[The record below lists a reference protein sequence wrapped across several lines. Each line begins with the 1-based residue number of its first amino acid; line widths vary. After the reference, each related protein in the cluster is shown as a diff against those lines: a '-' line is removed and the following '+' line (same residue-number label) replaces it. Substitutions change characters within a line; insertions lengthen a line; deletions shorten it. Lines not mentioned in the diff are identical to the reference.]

1 MQIDELEILVHKYL
15 NGTATQSEIQLLNQ
29 WYQQEQLVNK
39 VWEADSLDEER
50 VIKTEIFEV
59 IRNRTGIQPNRQPVR
74 RLWFPLTAAAS
85 VLLLFCVGFYFYMPD
100 KKAGP
105 QEASL
110 LHNDALPGSNGAI
123 LTLANGQKIQLGE
136 GGTIKPD
143 IEHTDRIKKYG
154 DSIVVYSS
162 SNKCQ
167 MSSTAYNTITT
178 PNGKQFHIVLPD
190 GTKVFMNAASSLQ
203 YPVVFSGSER
213 VVKLTGEAYF
223 EVVHNSRMPFKVQ
236 VDKQVVEDIGTEFNI
251 NSYNDNGAIAVTVLE
266 GSAKVQ
272 VNKNA
277 VTLTPGQQ
285 ALTETGNDQIKVQ
298 SADTESVLAWK
309 NGLFHF
315 NNASIDLVLKQLA
328 RWYDLEVIYEGSIP
342 KKTIDGEI
350 YRDVKFSEV
359 FMILKALQINYRIEG
374 RKVIIK
380 AA

>member
-59 IRNRTGIQPNRQPVR
+59 IMNRTGIQPDRQPVR

-85 VLLLFCVGFYFYMPD
+85 VLLLICAGFYFYMPNR
-100 KKAGP
+100 KAGT

-123 LTLANGQKIQLGE
+123 LTLANGQKIQLGK
-136 GGTIKPD
+136 GVIIKPD
-143 IEHTDRIKKYG
+143 IENTDRIKKYG

-162 SNKCQ
+162 SNEGQ
-167 MSSTAYNTITT
+167 MSATAYNTITT

-203 YPVVFSGSER
+203 YPLAFSGSER

-315 NNASIDLVLKQLA
+315 NDASIDLVLKQLA

-380 AA
+380 AS